1 MTNTAIIKGLA
12 ERIEREA
19 PAVLEGWK
27 LVPVEP
33 TQAMVDAYLAA
44 NLQYWKTTDE
54 LPTPPNRW
62 RTGTASAATCES
74 YRAMLA
80 AAPQQAPQAKSD
92 AEKLATAIAEAA
104 TRAGITDSK
113 IHGFSG
119 PQLLMLLDDLIEL
132 AITKPLPSHNKP
144 HVIATNLS
152 CQKERGKRSGLYGL
166 STRNRMVRFSTTF
179 AFLFREPPPLRD
191 R

>member
-1 MTNTAIIKGLA
+1 MTNTAIIKRLA

-132 AITKPLPSHNKP
+132 AITKPQQAPQASRHRYELELPEGERQTIRLAWSEH
-144 HVIATNLS
+144 
-152 CQKERGKRSGLYGL
+152 KEQDGEILHHLCVSIQG
-166 STRNRMVRFSTTF
+166 
-179 AFLFREPPPLRD
+179 AAPLRD